1 MQELIEELKSK
12 IVDALMLE
20 DVEPAEIEDDAPL
33 FGEGLELDSIDAL
46 ELVVMFEKD
55 YGIVLEDREMG
66 KEVFQ
71 SVRTMAE
78 YVSKNRRIS

>member
-78 YVSKNRRIS
+78 YVSKNRQDP